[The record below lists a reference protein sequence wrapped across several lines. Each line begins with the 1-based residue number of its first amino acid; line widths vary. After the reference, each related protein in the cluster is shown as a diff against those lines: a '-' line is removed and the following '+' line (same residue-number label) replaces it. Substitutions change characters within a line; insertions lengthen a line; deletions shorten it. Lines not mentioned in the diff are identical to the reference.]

1 MDDLCFMSA
10 TEASKLIREKKLS
23 PVELMTAVLERINA
37 LEPQINA
44 FSALDGEAA
53 LCLAKS
59 AEAQVKEGNGKLGP
73 LHGIPVTIKDLAS
86 VEGLPFQRGS
96 H

>member
-10 TEASKLIREKKLS
+10 TEASRLIREKKLS

-53 LCLAKS
+53 LCRAKS

-86 VEGLPFQRGS
+86 V
-96 H
+96 